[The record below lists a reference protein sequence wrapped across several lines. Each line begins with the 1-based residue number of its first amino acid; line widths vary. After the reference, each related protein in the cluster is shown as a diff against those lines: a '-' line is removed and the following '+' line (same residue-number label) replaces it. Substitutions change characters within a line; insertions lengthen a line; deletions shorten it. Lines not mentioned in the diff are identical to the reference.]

1 VEPSEVSRRA
11 LAAAAIVAAAI
22 ILTYAGV
29 VAGLVRQ
36 WQADE
41 NYSHG
46 FIVAPLAAWF
56 VWQRRARLYAETPR
70 PSAAGL
76 LVLAGSVG
84 LLALGT
90 LGAEL
95 FLTRVSLVGVLAGA
109 VLFLLGWRHLR
120 LLAFPLAFLLLMIPL
135 PAIVFNQIAFP
146 LQIFASQ
153 AGAATLDLAGVPV
166 LREGNIL
173 ELPETRLEVAEA
185 CSGIRSLVSLITL
198 AIVLGQFSLGGRWT
212 RAALVL
218 AAVPVAIVAN
228 ATRVAGTGLM
238 AHFWSPEAAEGF
250 FHAFSGWIVFGVAFA
265 ALLAVQRGLGALED
279 RRAPGGARVLAE
291 A

>member
-1 VEPSEVSRRA
+1 MNWR
-11 LAAAAIVAAAI
+11 AIVAAAVVAAAI
-22 ILTYAGV
+22 IVAYADTT
-29 VAGLVRQ
+29 AGLVRQ
-36 WQADE
+36 WEADQ

-46 FIVAPLAAWF
+46 FIVVPLAAWF
-56 VWQRRARLYAETPR
+56 VWQRRARLRAAEPR
-70 PSAAGL
+70 PNAFGL
-76 LVLAGSVG
+76 LLLTASLGVLM
-84 LLALGT
+84 LGV

-95 FLTRVSLVGVLAGA
+95 FLTRVSLLGVIAGA

-120 LLAFPLAFLLLMIPL
+120 VLAFPIAFLLLMIPL

-146 LQIFASQ
+146 LQVFASQ

-173 ELPETRLEVAEA
+173 ELPNTRLEVAEA
-185 CSGIRSLVSLITL
+185 CSGIRSLVSLLTL
-198 AIVLGQFSLGGRWT
+198 AIVLGQFSLGRRWT
-212 RAALVL
+212 RAALAI

-228 ATRVAGTGLM
+228 AARVAGTGLA
-238 AHFWSPEAAEGF
+238 AHFWSPEVAEGF

-265 ALLAVQRGLGALED
+265 ALLAIQRLLAQIED
-279 RRAPGGARVLAE
+279 RGAGSGNAAPMLAE